1 MSKFIEPS
9 IEEIKLEKLY
19 QDRLSDKEYDKVVE
33 ILGREPNF
41 TEGIFSV
48 MWSEHCSYKH
58 SKPFLK
64 QFPTTGEHV
73 LMGPGEGA
81 GVVDIGDNQAVVFK
95 VESHNHP
102 SAIEPYQGAATGV
115 GGIIRDIVSIG
126 ARQLTYLIVCDLVN
140 YQSNKINVYLK
151 V

>member
-1 MSKFIEPS
+1 MGLTD
-9 IEEIKLEKLY
+9 EEY
-19 QDRLSDKEYDKVVE
+19 QKVVS
-33 ILGREPNF
+33 ILGRKPNF
-41 TEGIFSV
+41 TEIGIFSV

-64 QFPTTGEHV
+64 QFPTSGEHV

-126 ARQLTYLIVCDLVN
+126 ARPISLLNSLRFGEL
-140 YQSNKINVYLK
+140 SNKTNRRLFSGVVKVSVVTETVSVYRQ
-151 V
+151 

>member
-1 MSKFIEPS
+1 MGDNQAVVFKVESHNHPSAIEPYQGAATG
-9 IEEIKLEKLY
+9 EEY
-19 QDRLSDKEYDKVVE
+19 NKVRE

-41 TEGIFSV
+41 TEVGIFSV

-102 SAIEPYQGAATGV
+102 SAIEPYQGAATG
-115 GGIIRDIVSIG
+115 
-126 ARQLTYLIVCDLVN
+126 
-140 YQSNKINVYLK
+140 
-151 V
+151 